1 MGVSEGPKRWT
12 DGRYLV
18 PLGLW
23 KWVERRGLWIS
34 DTSRALRAEPLQHLG
49 AEVVLLQLAAL
60 PQVPAAH
67 RAVQAPGPEPSAVVG
82 NVDAAGTVGVALE
95 LPAGRRAQAA
105 VGAGTLPGHSPAPHS
120 VQAKGA
126 GATHL
131 TMVWF
136 CRSQTTMLP
145 SLQQEKQTLASGL
158 TARA

>member
-1 MGVSEGPKRWT
+1 MPCGEG
-12 DGRYLV
+12 
-18 PLGLW
+18 
-23 KWVERRGLWIS
+23 RGLRIPEAS
-34 DTSRALRAEPLQHLG
+34 IALPADPLRHLRAEI
-49 AEVVLLQLAAL
+49 VLLQLAAL

-67 RAVQAPGPEPSAVVG
+67 RVVQTPGPEPSAVVG
-82 NVDAAGTVGVALE
+82 DVDAAGTIGVALE
-95 LPAGRRAQAA
+95 LPGGRSAQASGVRRGGWFCSSA
-105 VGAGTLPGHSPAPHS
+105 EAR
-120 VQAKGA
+120 GA

>member
-1 MGVSEGPKRWT
+1 M
-12 DGRYLV
+12 
-18 PLGLW
+18 
-23 KWVERRGLWIS
+23 ERRGLRVPE
-34 DTSRALRAEPLQHLG
+34 TSTALPADPLQHLG

-67 RAVQAPGPEPSAVVG
+67 SVVQAPGPEPSAVVG
-82 NVDAAGTVGVALE
+82 DVDAAGAVGVALE
-95 LPAGRRAQAA
+95 LPAGRRAWASLRSCFCSSA
-105 VGAGTLPGHSPAPHS
+105 LPGHPRHPSRG
-120 VQAKGA
+120 VRT
-126 GATHL
+126 THL

>member
-1 MGVSEGPKRWT
+1 MP
-12 DGRYLV
+12 
-18 PLGLW
+18 
-23 KWVERRGLWIS
+23 WVERGLRVPE
-34 DTSRALRAEPLQHLG
+34 TSTALPADPLQHLG

-67 RAVQAPGPEPSAVVG
+67 SVVQAPGPEPSAVVG
-82 NVDAAGTVGVALE
+82 DVDAAGAVGVALE
-95 LPAGRRAQAA
+95 LPAGRRARASLRSCFRSSA
-105 VGAGTLPGHSPAPHS
+105 LPGHPGPPRHPSR
-120 VQAKGA
+120 G
-126 GATHL
+126 GRTTHL